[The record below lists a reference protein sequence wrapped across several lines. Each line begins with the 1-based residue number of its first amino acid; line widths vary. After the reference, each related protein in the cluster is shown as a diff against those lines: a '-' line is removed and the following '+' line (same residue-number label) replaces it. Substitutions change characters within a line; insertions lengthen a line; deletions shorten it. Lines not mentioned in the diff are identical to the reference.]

1 MSVSVKSNENHQTDN
16 TSKNP
21 NLKVDL
27 CIVSTFCLTFEI
39 LKLPGR
45 EILKVGMTWLTQDKS
60 FLLDVFSFSIS
71 DSWELDQRDSHEE
84 ESQNQSKSKYV
95 GASTP
100 LYEFNF

>member
-1 MSVSVKSNENHQTDN
+1 MSISVKSNENHQTDN

-21 NLKVDL
+21 NWKVNF
-27 CIVSTFCLTFEI
+27 CILSTFCLTFEI

-45 EILKVGMTWLTQDKS
+45 EILKVAMTWLTQDKS

>member
-45 EILKVGMTWLTQDKS
+45 EILKVGMT
-60 FLLDVFSFSIS
+60 
-71 DSWELDQRDSHEE
+71 
-84 ESQNQSKSKYV
+84 
-95 GASTP
+95 
-100 LYEFNF
+100 